1 MAVRKIIQID
11 EELCDGCGDCITA
24 CHEGAIQLVD
34 GKAKLVSDIYCDGLG
49 DCIGECH
56 LGAIKMIEREATD
69 YDDGEVQKRLVEL
82 GRKPAISP
90 FPQAPAPASGGHG
103 SHAGHTGGGCPGSA
117 MRNLQPPTAAPQ
129 ASGGNMQPTQPSL
142 LGQWPVQLMLVPPQA
157 PFLQGADILICAD
170 CVPFTV
176 PDFHYRYL
184 SGRAVLVGCPK
195 LDDLEHYF
203 AKLEDVFR
211 VAKPR
216 AIKVLRMEVP
226 CCGGIA
232 QATVAA
238 AQKVCP
244 ETSLEVHTIGIQGS
258 IEVETLADGT
268 NADGTNADGT
278 TTQAG

>member
-56 LGAIKMIEREATD
+56 VGAITMIEREAID
-69 YDDGEVQKRLVEL
+69 YDDDAVQGRLVEL

-90 FPQAPAPASGGHG
+90 FPQPPAPAGGG
-103 SHAGHTGGGCPGSA
+103 HAGHAGGGCPGSA
-117 MRNLQPPTAAPQ
+117 MRNLQPATVTAQPL
-129 ASGGNMQPTQPSL
+129 GGNMQPTQPSL

-184 SGRAVLVGCPK
+184 SGRAILVGCPK

-216 AIKVLRMEVP
+216 AIKVLKMEVP

-232 QATVAA
+232 QATIAA
-238 AQKVCP
+238 ARKVCP

-258 IEVETLADGT
+258 IEVETLSG
-268 NADGTNADGT
+268 GT

>member
-11 EELCDGCGDCITA
+11 EELCDGCGDCVTA
-24 CHEGAIQLVD
+24 CHEGAIQMVD
-34 GKAKLVSDIYCDGLG
+34 GKAKLVSDVYCDGLG
-49 DCIGECH
+49 DCIGDCH
-56 LGAIKMIEREATD
+56 LGAIKMIEREAVD
-69 YDDGEVQKRLVEL
+69 YDDEAVQERLVEI
-82 GRKPAISP
+82 GRQPATP
-90 FPQAPAPASGGHG
+90 FPQAPANAGHGGH
-103 SHAGHTGGGCPGSA
+103 GGGCPGSA
-117 MRNLQPPTAAPQ
+117 MRSMSAPVPAPQ
-129 ASGGNMQPTQPSL
+129 PTGGNSQPTQPSL
-142 LGQWPVQLMLVPPQA
+142 LGHWPVQLMLVPPQA

-184 SGRAVLVGCPK
+184 SGRAVLIGCPK
-195 LDDLEHYF
+195 LDDLDHYF
-203 AKLEDVFR
+203 AKLEDIFS

-244 ETSLEVHTIGIQGS
+244 ETNLEVHTVGIQGS
-258 IEVETLADGT
+258 IQVEALVG
-268 NADGTNADGT
+268 
-278 TTQAG
+278 